1 VRVVQAEMLEVAR
14 QEAVLVVLLI
24 LVIRHSTE
32 VQEGQA
38 SLLLLHLLEEVA
50 EQPDRTAQGIL
61 VVLQLIHGAVAGMVT
76 TTQAELAVVLKQETV
91 GAVQKLVVLLDK
103 VLVVVVLVQLSVV
116 QRAAVVFQ
124 AQAVAEQPLHLV
136 R

>member
-1 VRVVQAEMLEVAR
+1 MEA
-14 QEAVLVVLLI
+14 QEAQALLQ
-24 LVIRHSTE
+24 RHHQQVGVE
-32 VQEGQA
+32 
-38 SLLLLHLLEEVA
+38 

-76 TTQAELAVVLKQETV
+76 TTQAELAVVLKQEMV
-91 GAVQKLVVLLDK
+91 GTVQKLVVLLDK

-124 AQAVAEQPLHLV
+124 ARAVAEQPLHLV